1 MPHAPHSTGL
11 PNLDQLLHGVNPG
24 DNFVWEVDDVAQ
36 YARFVDP
43 LVQQARATGI
53 FIEYLRFADHAA
65 LLQAGPGVRVHAL
78 EPKIGFEK
86 FVTETVNI
94 IERTSAGSW
103 YVFDTLSGLAEEWY
117 SDRMLANFFLV
128 ICPYV
133 LRMESLAYFSLV
145 RKQHSNHATDTIY
158 ATAQVIADVYEHDG
172 RIFLQP
178 QKVDQRHSP
187 TMYMLHEWRGD
198 AFIPVSN
205 SAIIAGI
212 ITGETKPLMTFT
224 IQRYGPWI
232 RSFHE
237 AKACMTAVAR
247 GEKPPS
253 ALHPHFEHLLRMVIT
268 REKPFLALARKYFT
282 LDDLIA
288 IMQRL
293 IGSGLIG
300 GKARGMLLAQR
311 ILRAADPYWQRVLE
325 QHDSFYIGSDVFYTY
340 IIQNDCWWLR
350 RKTGSIGEMLERAAL
365 ARERIMR
372 GTFLDYIEDQFKEML
387 DYFGQSPIIVRSS
400 SLLEDNYGNA
410 FSGKYESVFLANQG
424 PPEQR
429 FQEFLNAVRT
439 VYASTMSEEALLY
452 RVHHGLLNEDE
463 QMALLVQRVS
473 GDMYG
478 RWFFPPVAGVGFSYN
493 PYVWNEQ
500 IDPHAGMLRLVFGL
514 GTHAV
519 ERVEDDYTRIV
530 ALNVPDQRP
539 EGSAAA
545 VRKYTQHALDVLD
558 LQENAL
564 VTRNVRD
571 IFHALPP
578 HVLDLLASYDDE
590 QARRAHELNLT
601 GVVPWQLSFARL
613 FNDTAF
619 IAAMRSMLAL
629 LQEAYQS
636 PVDIEFTVNVP
647 DDGSF
652 RINLV
657 QCRPFQVRIL
667 GTGELGHVPSNLEP
681 RDIVF
686 VTHGPIVGQSLAAP
700 IDRVVFV
707 VPAAYARLGEHERY
721 AVARLIGRITHAP
734 HGGRPPTIMLLGPGR
749 WGTSTPSMGVPVSFK
764 EINTVSVIGEL
775 ALMHEGLVP
784 EVSLG
789 THFFND
795 LVEMNMLYLAVFPE
809 HEHSTLN
816 EPFLMQAG
824 NRLAE
829 LLPEDAGWEHVV
841 RVLDFH
847 RPDSPHRLHLHVDSL
862 RQRAVCYVRPAS
874 TEWMQYV

>member
-11 PNLDQLLHGVNPG
+11 PNLDQLLHGVVPG
-24 DNFVWEVDDVAQ
+24 DNFVWEVDAIEQ
-36 YARFVDP
+36 YARLVMP
-43 LVQQARATGI
+43 LVRQAHATGI
-53 FIEYLRFADHAA
+53 AIEYLRFADHPP
-65 LLQAGPGVRVHAL
+65 LLQGGDGITVHTL
-78 EPKIGFEK
+78 DPKIGFEK
-86 FVTETVNI
+86 FVTESVNI
-94 IERTSAGSW
+94 IERTSADGW
-103 YVFDTLSGLAEEWY
+103 YVFDSLSGLSEEWY

-133 LRMESLAYFSLV
+133 LRQESLAYFSL
-145 RKQHSNHATDTIY
+145 RKKWHSNHATDTIY
-158 ATAQVIADVYEHDG
+158 ATAQVIADVHHHDG
-172 RIFLQP
+172 RVYVQP
-178 QKVDQRHSP
+178 QKVDQRHSS

-198 AFIPVSN
+198 AFVPITN
-205 SAIIAGI
+205 SAIIADI
-212 ITGETKPLMTFT
+212 ITGETQPLMNFT
-224 IQRYGPWI
+224 IQRYGSWI
-232 RSFHE
+232 RTFHE
-237 AKACMTAVAR
+237 AKAAQTAVQR
-247 GEKPPS
+247 GEKPLE
-253 ALHPHFEHLLRMVIT
+253 ALTPHFERLLRMLIT
-268 REKPFLALARKYFT
+268 REKPFIALARKYFT
-282 LDDLIA
+282 LDELIA

-300 GKARGMLLAQR
+300 GKARGMLLAQH
-311 ILRAADPYWQRVLE
+311 ILRAADPAWQTLLE
-325 QHDSFYIGSDVFYTY
+325 AHDSFYIGSDVFYTY

-350 RKTGSIGEMLERAAL
+350 RKTGSIAEILERARI
-365 ARERIMR
+365 ARERIMC
-372 GTFLDYIEDQFKEML
+372 GKFLDYIEDQFTEML

-410 FSGKYESVFLANQG
+410 FSGKYDSVFLANQG
-424 PPEQR
+424 TPEQR
-429 FQEFLNAVRT
+429 FAEFLNAVRT

-473 GDMYG
+473 GAVYDRY
-478 RWFFPPVAGVGFSYN
+478 FFPPTAGVGFSYN
-493 PYVWNEQ
+493 PYVWSER

-530 ALNVPDQRP
+530 ALNAPEHGP
-539 EGSAAA
+539 EGTAAA
-545 VRKYTQHALDVLD
+545 ARKYTQHALDVLD

-564 VTRNVRD
+564 VTRNVRE

-590 QARRAHELNLT
+590 QARRAHELHLE
-601 GVVPWQLSFARL
+601 GFVPWQLSFARL
-613 FNDTAF
+613 FSETPF
-619 IAAMRSMLAL
+619 ISAMQSMLRL
-629 LQEAYQS
+629 LQDAYQS
-636 PVDIEFTVNVP
+636 PVDIEFTVNFP
-647 DDGSF
+647 GNGGF

-667 GTGELGHVPSNLEP
+667 GSGELGQLPSNLSP
-681 RDIVF
+681 DHIVF
-686 VTHGPIVGQSLAAP
+686 DTHGPIVGQSLAAP

-707 VPAAYARLGEHERY
+707 APAAYARLGEQDRH
-721 AVARLIGRITHAP
+721 AIARLIGRITHAP
-734 HGGRPPTIMLLGPGR
+734 HPGSPPTIMLLGPGR
-749 WGTSTPSMGVPVSFK
+749 WGTSTPAMGVPVSFK

-784 EVSLG
+784 DVSLG

-816 EPFLMQAG
+816 EEFLLNAE

-829 LLPEDAGWEHVV
+829 VLPEEAAWEHVV

-847 RPDSPHRLHLHVDSL
+847 RADSAHHLHLYVDSL
-862 RQRAVCYVRPAS
+862 RQRAVCYVRPTS
-874 TEWMQYV
+874 MEWLQFI